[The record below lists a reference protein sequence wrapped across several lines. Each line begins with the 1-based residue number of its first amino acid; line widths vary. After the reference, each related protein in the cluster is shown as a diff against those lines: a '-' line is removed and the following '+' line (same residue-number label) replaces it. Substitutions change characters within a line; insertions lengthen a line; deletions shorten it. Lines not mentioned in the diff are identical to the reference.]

1 MAIKKIAKKTGKK
14 ITKKTGKKIDKKR
27 PKKVAVKAT
36 PKATKKSA
44 ARKSAVKKVT
54 ARKTV
59 TMKTVI
65 RKTEVRKPEVIKT
78 ETKRKRLAKKELE
91 HYRQRLLVER
101 ERILREL
108 GRITEAINES
118 AEEQEAAKQSYSNH
132 LADIGSDY
140 MEKEKNYYYADQEGQ
155 YLKAIEAALK
165 RIESGEYGQ
174 CQECSELISDKR
186 LEAVPASELCISCKD
201 KKEKLERG
209 R

>member
-1 MAIKKIAKKTGKK
+1 MPMKKIVRKIAKKLGKK
-14 ITKKTGKKIDKKR
+14 VEKKP
-27 PKKVAVKAT
+27 PKKVAAKAA
-36 PKATKKSA
+36 PKPAKKIE
-44 ARKSAVKKVT
+44 ARKSPVKKIGVKKIEYKKPEVKKVEIKKPE
-54 ARKTV
+54 ARKS
-59 TMKTVI
+59 
-65 RKTEVRKPEVIKT
+65 EV
-78 ETKRKRLAKKELE
+78 KRKRLSKKELE
-91 HYRQRLLVER
+91 HYRQRLIVER
-101 ERILREL
+101 DRILREL

-155 YLKAIEAALK
+155 YLKAIEIALA

-174 CQECSELISDKR
+174 CQECLDLISDKR
-186 LEAVPASELCISCKD
+186 LEAVPAAELCIACKD

>member
-1 MAIKKIAKKTGKK
+1 MAIKKIAKKIAKK
-14 ITKKTGKKIDKKR
+14 ITKKTAAKR
-27 PKKVAVKAT
+27 PAKAA
-36 PKATKKSA
+36 PKAAAKRPVKKA
-44 ARKSAVKKVT
+44 APKPVPARPAQVKKVE
-54 ARKTV
+54 
-59 TMKTVI
+59 I
-65 RKTEVRKPEVIKT
+65 
-78 ETKRKRLAKKELE
+78 KRKRLGKKELE

-132 LADIGSDY
+132 LADIGTDY

-174 CQECSELISDKR
+174 CMECSDLISDKR
-186 LEAVPASELCISCKD
+186 LEAVPAAELCIACKD

>member
-1 MAIKKIAKKTGKK
+1 MPIKKIVRKIAKKIGKK
-14 ITKKTGKKIDKKR
+14 VEKKQ
-27 PKKVAVKAT
+27 PKKVAAKAA
-36 PKATKKSA
+36 PKPAKKIE
-44 ARKSAVKKVT
+44 ARKSPVKKIE
-54 ARKTV
+54 AK
-59 TMKTVI
+59 KP
-65 RKTEVRKPEVIKT
+65 EVRKPEIKKSDI
-78 ETKRKRLAKKELE
+78 KRKRLAKKELE

-101 ERILREL
+101 KRILHEL

-140 MEKEKNYYYADQEGQ
+140 MEKEKNYFYADQEGQ
-155 YLKAIEAALK
+155 YLKSIEAALA

-174 CQECSELISDKR
+174 CAECMDLISDKR
-186 LEAVPASELCISCKD
+186 LEAVPAAELCIACKD

>member
-1 MAIKKIAKKTGKK
+1 MPIKKLVRKIAKKLGKK
-14 ITKKTGKKIDKKR
+14 TDKKQPKKAAAKTAPKPAKKIQ
-27 PKKVAVKAT
+27 A
-36 PKATKKSA
+36 KKSPV
-44 ARKSAVKKVT
+44 RKIEVK
-54 ARKTV
+54 
-59 TMKTVI
+59 
-65 RKTEVRKPEVIKT
+65 KPEVKKPEVSKIEPRKGAVA
-78 ETKRKRLAKKELE
+78 RKRLSKKELE
-91 HYRQRLLVER
+91 RYRERLLAER
-101 ERILREL
+101 DRILREL

-155 YLKAIEAALK
+155 YLKAIEIALA

-174 CQECSELISDKR
+174 CLECLDLISDKR
-186 LEAVPASELCISCKD
+186 LEAVPAAELCIACKD

>member
-1 MAIKKIAKKTGKK
+1 MPIKKMIKKVAKKIGKK
-14 ITKKTGKKIDKKR
+14 VEKKQ
-27 PKKVAVKAT
+27 PKKVAAKAA
-36 PKATKKSA
+36 PKPAKKIE
-44 ARKSAVKKVT
+44 ARKSPVKK
-54 ARKTV
+54 
-59 TMKTVI
+59 I
-65 RKTEVRKPEVIKT
+65 EVRKIEAKKPEIKKL
-78 ETKRKRLAKKELE
+78 EAKRNRLAKKELE

-101 ERILREL
+101 DRILREL

-118 AEEQEAAKQSYSNH
+118 AEEQDAAKQSYSNH

-155 YLKAIEAALK
+155 YLKAIEIALQ

-174 CQECSELISDKR
+174 CLECLDLISDKR
-186 LEAVPASELCISCKD
+186 LEAVPAAELCINCKD

>member
-1 MAIKKIAKKTGKK
+1 MAIKKIAKKIVKK
-14 ITKKTGKKIDKKR
+14 ITKKT
-27 PKKVAVKAT
+27 A
-36 PKATKKSA
+36 KKSA
-44 ARKSAVKKVT
+44 AKRSGKAAAKAAPKAAAKRPAKKAAPKPVPARPAQVKKVE
-54 ARKTV
+54 
-59 TMKTVI
+59 I
-65 RKTEVRKPEVIKT
+65 
-78 ETKRKRLAKKELE
+78 KRKRLGKKELE

-132 LADIGSDY
+132 LADIGTDY

-155 YLKAIEAALK
+155 YLKAIETALK

-174 CQECSELISDKR
+174 CMECSDLISDKR
-186 LEAVPASELCISCKD
+186 LEAVPAAELCIACKD

>member
-1 MAIKKIAKKTGKK
+1 MPIKKIVKKIVKKLGKK
-14 ITKKTGKKIDKKR
+14 VEKKR
-27 PKKVAVKAT
+27 PKKVVAKAA
-36 PKATKKSA
+36 PKAAKKTV
-44 ARKSAVKKVT
+44 ARKSPAKK
-54 ARKTV
+54 
-59 TMKTVI
+59 I
-65 RKTEVRKPEVIKT
+65 EVRKPEIRRPEPKKPEV
-78 ETKRKRLAKKELE
+78 KRKRLAKKELE

-101 ERILREL
+101 KRILHEL

-140 MEKEKNYYYADQEGQ
+140 MEKEKNYFYADQEGQ
-155 YLKAIEAALK
+155 YLKAIEAALA

-174 CQECSELISDKR
+174 CQECSDLISDKR
-186 LEAVPASELCISCKD
+186 LEAVPAAELCIACKD